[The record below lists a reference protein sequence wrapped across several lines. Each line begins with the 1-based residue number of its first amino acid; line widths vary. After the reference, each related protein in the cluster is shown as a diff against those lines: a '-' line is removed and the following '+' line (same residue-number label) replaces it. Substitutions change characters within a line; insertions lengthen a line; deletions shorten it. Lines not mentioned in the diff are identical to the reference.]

1 MCPAKPAD
9 PALTM
14 YCLFPQISALQQG
27 YSQVLCQTLSER
39 NLEITS
45 LKDQGENLRRDNA
58 ITSGE
63 VLLDLL
69 LRTASLPLQTSPI
82 YHCTCLPPPTDIT
95 NLSLH
100 LPPSP
105 HRHHQSIA
113 APASLPLQTSPIYHS
128 TCAHDLGAASGIS
141 ATHWATSVRE
151 LEFSLS
157 ADFLPPTS

>member
-1 MCPAKPAD
+1 MC
-9 PALTM
+9 
-14 YCLFPQISALQQG
+14 CLFPQISALQQG

-45 LKDQGENLRRDNA
+45 LKNQGENLRRDNA

-82 YHCTCLPPPTDIT
+82 YH
-95 NLSLH
+95 
-100 LPPSP
+100 
-105 HRHHQSIA
+105 
-113 APASLPLQTSPIYHS
+113 S
-128 TCAHDLGAASGIS
+128 TCARDLGAASGIS
-141 ATHWATSVRE
+141 ATHQATSVSE